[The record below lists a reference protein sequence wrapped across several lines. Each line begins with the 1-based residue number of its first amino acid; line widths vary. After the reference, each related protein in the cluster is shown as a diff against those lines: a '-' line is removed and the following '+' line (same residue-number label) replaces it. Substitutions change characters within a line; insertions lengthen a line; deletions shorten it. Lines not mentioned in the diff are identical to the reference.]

1 MIKLDKNTKNQL
13 IELYKTKKIGLEG
26 NILKLIDS
34 DGDEEF
40 ASYVKESIDRD
51 KDSRRKRLD
60 ITKQVQSQNNDLTK
74 WKNENERVNKELT
87 SALEEAE
94 ESNKAML
101 VAKQEAEDSLEEAQN
116 ARVEAENARIEA
128 ENARVEAE
136 KARQEAENAKT
147 SAENDLDLIQ
157 KKSQFELIGTIV
169 RVALWVILGVGGV
182 TTAMYLVALST
193 GLDTTV
199 IGSTWSNI
207 IGILLTNAFSI
218 VGTIMGVKYASEKSD
233 K

>member
-26 NILKLIDS
+26 NILKLIDP

-40 ASYVKESIDRD
+40 ISYIKESIDRD

-60 ITKQVQSQNNDLTK
+60 ITKQVQTQNTDLNK

-87 SALEEAE
+87 LALEEAE

-101 VAKQEAEDSLEEAQN
+101 LAKQEAEDSLEEAQT
-116 ARVEAENARIEA
+116 ARVEAES
-128 ENARVEAE
+128 ARVEAE
-136 KARQEAENAKT
+136 KARQEAENAKI

-169 RVALWVILGVGGV
+169 RVALWVILGVGV
-182 TTAMYLVALST
+182 ITTGMYIIALST
-193 GLDTTV
+193 GLDTSV

-218 VGTIMGVKYASEKSD
+218 VGTIMGVKYASEKKD
-233 K
+233 

>member
-1 MIKLDKNTKNQL
+1 MKLDKSTKNQL

-26 NILKLIDS
+26 NILKLIEP

-40 ASYVKESIDRD
+40 TSYIKESIDRD

-60 ITKQVQSQNNDLTK
+60 ITKQVQSQNTDLTK

-87 SALEEAE
+87 IALEEAE

-101 VAKQEAEDSLEEAQN
+101 VAKQEAEDSLEEAQT
-116 ARVEAENARIEA
+116 ARVEAEI
-128 ENARVEAE
+128 ARVEAE
-136 KARQEAENAKT
+136 KARQEAENAKI
-147 SAENDLDLIQ
+147 SAESDLDLIQ

-169 RVALWVILGVGGV
+169 KVALWVILGVGVV
-182 TTAMYLVALST
+182 TTGMYLIALSM
-193 GLDTTV
+193 GLDTSV

-218 VGTIMGVKYASEKSD
+218 VGTIMGVKYASEKKD
-233 K
+233 

>member
-13 IELYKTKKIGLEG
+13 IELYKTKKISLEG

-40 ASYVKESIDRD
+40 TSYIKDSIEKD

-60 ITKQVQSQNNDLTK
+60 VTKQVQSQNNDLTK

-87 SALEEAE
+87 IALEEAE

-101 VAKQEAEDSLEEAQN
+101 VAKQEAEDSLEEAQT
-116 ARVEAENARIEA
+116 ARVEAEI
-128 ENARVEAE
+128 ARVEAE
-136 KARQEAENAKT
+136 KARQEAENAKI
-147 SAENDLDLIQ
+147 SAESDLDLIQ

-169 RVALWVILGVGGV
+169 KVALWVILGVGVV
-182 TTAMYLVALST
+182 TTGMYLIALSM
-193 GLDTTV
+193 GLDTSV

-218 VGTIMGVKYASEKSD
+218 VGTIMGVKYASEKKD
-233 K
+233 

>member
-1 MIKLDKNTKNQL
+1 MIKLDKNTRNQL

-26 NILKLIDS
+26 NILKLIDP

-40 ASYVKESIDRD
+40 TSYIKESIDRD

-60 ITKQVQSQNNDLTK
+60 ITKQVQSQNNDLVK

-87 SALEEAE
+87 IALEEAK
-94 ESNKAML
+94 ESNEGML

-116 ARVEAENARIEA
+116 ARVEAEKARIEA
-128 ENARVEAE
+128 ENA
-136 KARQEAENAKT
+136 KM

-169 RVALWVILGVGGV
+169 KVALWVILGVGFV
-182 TTAMYLVALST
+182 TTGMYLIALST

-218 VGTIMGVKYASEKSD
+218 VGTIMGVKYASEKKD
-233 K
+233 

>member
-1 MIKLDKNTKNQL
+1 MIKLDKNTRNQL
-13 IELYKTKKIGLEG
+13 IELFKTKKIGLEG
-26 NILKLIDS
+26 NILKLIDP

-40 ASYVKESIDRD
+40 ASYVKDSIEKD

-60 ITKQVQSQNNDLTK
+60 VTKQVQSQNNDLTK
-74 WKNENERVNKELT
+74 WKTENERVNKELT

-128 ENARVEAE
+128 ENAR
-136 KARQEAENAKT
+136 QEAENAKT

-169 RVALWVILGVGGV
+169 RVALWVILGVGVV
-182 TTAMYLVALST
+182 TTAMYLLALST
-193 GLDTTV
+193 GLDTSV

-218 VGTIMGVKYASEKSD
+218 VGTIMGVKYASEKKD
-233 K
+233 

>member
-1 MIKLDKNTKNQL
+1 MIKLDKNTKKQL
-13 IELYKTKKIGLEG
+13 IEIYKTKKISLEG

-40 ASYVKESIDRD
+40 TSYIKDSIEKD

-60 ITKQVQSQNNDLTK
+60 VTKQVQSQNNDLTK

-87 SALEEAE
+87 IALEEAE

-101 VAKQEAEDSLEEAQN
+101 VAKQEAEDSLEEAQT
-116 ARVEAENARIEA
+116 ARVEAES
-128 ENARVEAE
+128 ARVEAE
-136 KARQEAENAKT
+136 KARQEAENAKIA
-147 SAENDLDLIQ
+147 AESDLDLIQ

-169 RVALWVILGVGGV
+169 RVALWVILGVGVV
-182 TTAMYLVALST
+182 TTGMYLIALST
-193 GLDTTV
+193 GLDTSV

-218 VGTIMGVKYASEKSD
+218 VGTIMGVKYASEKKD
-233 K
+233 

>member
-1 MIKLDKNTKNQL
+1 MIKLDKNTRNQL
-13 IELYKTKKIGLEG
+13 IELFKTKKIGLEG
-26 NILKLIDS
+26 NILKLIDP

-40 ASYVKESIDRD
+40 ASYVKDSIERD

-60 ITKQVQSQNNDLTK
+60 VTKQVQSQNNDLTK
-74 WKNENERVNKELT
+74 WKTENERVNKELT

-128 ENARVEAE
+128 ENAR
-136 KARQEAENAKT
+136 QEAENAKT

-169 RVALWVILGVGGV
+169 RVALWVILGVGVV
-182 TTAMYLVALST
+182 TTAMYLLALST
-193 GLDTTV
+193 GLDTSV

-218 VGTIMGVKYASEKSD
+218 VGTIMGVKYASEKKD
-233 K
+233 

>member
-1 MIKLDKNTKNQL
+1 MKLDKSTKNQL
-13 IELYKTKKIGLEG
+13 IELYKAKKICLEG
-26 NILKLIDS
+26 NILKLIEP

-40 ASYVKESIDRD
+40 TSYIKESIDRD

-60 ITKQVQSQNNDLTK
+60 ITKQVQSQNADLTK

-94 ESNKAML
+94 ESNKSML
-101 VAKQEAEDSLEEAQN
+101 VAKQEAEDSLEEAQK
-116 ARVEAENARIEA
+116 ARFEAEKARQ
-128 ENARVEAE
+128 EAE
-136 KARQEAENAKT
+136 KARQEAENAKI
-147 SAENDLDLIQ
+147 SAENNLDLIQ

-169 RVALWVILGVGGV
+169 KVALWVILGVGIV
-182 TTAMYLVALST
+182 TTGMYLLALSM

-199 IGSTWSNI
+199 IASTWSNI

-218 VGTIMGVKYASEKSD
+218 VGTIMGVKYASESNMKN
-233 K
+233 